1 MVNPKEPQQQDE
13 MKQLLESF
21 LANVFA
27 ITIIGVIGL
36 FLYGFV
42 QFLASFEPKTRLKYA
57 DVTVEERLRN
67 SPKIFDYFYRQ
78 SKLIFAEKLPLIKYD
93 DFLWVYQKS
102 TYKRYHFEI
111 SSLDLSQQQFE
122 DIFIA
127 KFNHAGWELI
137 QTDRDRPY
145 QLDQVDYTFVDQLGN
160 RAFVTKPMHN
170 QKNLNF
176 WKISMVEN
184 SGVYTYKQ

>member
-184 SGVYTYKQ
+184 SGIYTYK

>member
-1 MVNPKEPQQQDE
+1 
-13 MKQLLESF
+13 MKQLLDSF

-36 FLYGFV
+36 FLYGLV
-42 QFLASFEPKTRLKYA
+42 QFLASFEPETRLKYA

-111 SSLDLSQQQFE
+111 SRLDLSQQQFE

-160 RAFVTKPMHN
+160 RAFVTKPMHS
-170 QKNLNF
+170 QRNLNF

-184 SGVYTYKQ
+184 SGIYTYKQ